1 MFFLLILIVPGNV
14 ADEGSPIIEAV
25 SDHGIESLSPVGV
38 ADAQGQPFK
47 WYDTTGRRKEIV
59 NRFKWGRLTAP
70 YLQPIVFQQ
79 QGKTEYQSAVWDFP
93 SSPPILWGQTYRVKM
108 DKPGVYGYHCHWH
121 PGIDMQGIVVVV
133 PEGETGPEGFT
144 HTNQVQM
151 RYTSVYPRKVWV
163 HVGETVSWSN
173 NDQIIHTV
181 THRSIMTV
189 GTHHSLPMWVQAKRD
204 FNPSTRRAMGFA
216 LLMTALGLLI
226 VMRYW

>member
-1 MFFLLILIVPGNV
+1 VDN
-14 ADEGSPIIEAV
+14 DSPIGDAT
-25 SDHGIESLSPVGV
+25 SDIGITSFSLVGD

-47 WYDTTGRRKEIV
+47 WYDTTGGRTEIV
-59 NRFKWGRLTAP
+59 NRFKWGRVTAP
-70 YLQPIVFQQ
+70 YLQPMVYQQ
-79 QGKTEYQSAVWDFP
+79 QGTTEYQSAVWDFP

-121 PGIDMQGIVVVV
+121 PGVDMQGIVVVV
-133 PEGETGPEGFT
+133 PEGETGPEGFA

-151 RYTSVYPRKVWV
+151 RYTSVYPHKVWV

-189 GTHHSLPMWVQAKRD
+189 GTHHSIPNWIQMKRD

-216 LLMTALGLLI
+216 LFMAAFGLLLI
-226 VMRYW
+226 MRVW